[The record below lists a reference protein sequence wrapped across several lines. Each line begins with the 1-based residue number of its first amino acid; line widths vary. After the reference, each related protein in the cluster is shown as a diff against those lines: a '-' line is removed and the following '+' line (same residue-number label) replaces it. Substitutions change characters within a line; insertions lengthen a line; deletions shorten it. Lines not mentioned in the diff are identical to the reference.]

1 MLKSIDERIVE
12 LTRSVLDAAQA
23 DAEKIAKT
31 GAETSV
37 AAAAGIPALNP
48 CQTTPGR

>member
-23 DAEKIAKT
+23 DAEKIQGKPN
-31 GAETSV
+31 
-37 AAAAGIPALNP
+37 IKKLKF
-48 CQTTPGR
+48 